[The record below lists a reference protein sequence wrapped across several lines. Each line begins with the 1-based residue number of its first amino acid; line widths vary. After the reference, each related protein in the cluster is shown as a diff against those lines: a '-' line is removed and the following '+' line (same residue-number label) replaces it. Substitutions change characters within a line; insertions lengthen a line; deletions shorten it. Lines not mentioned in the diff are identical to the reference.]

1 MNWEKELIRKT
12 KESRHQDVVIDSF
25 TTELKDVIKALT
37 GLDEMYGDSYDE
49 SDAKNFIDEFN
60 EARVISIMFFS
71 IKEVKK

>member
-49 SDAKNFIDEFN
+49 SDAKNFMDAFN
-60 EARVISIMFFS
+60 EARELSIMFFS